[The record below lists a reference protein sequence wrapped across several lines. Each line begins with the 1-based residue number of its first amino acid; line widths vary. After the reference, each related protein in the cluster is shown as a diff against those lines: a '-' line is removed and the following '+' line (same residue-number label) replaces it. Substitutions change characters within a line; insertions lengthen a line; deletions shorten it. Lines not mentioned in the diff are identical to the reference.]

1 MNQVKGEQA
10 AGSQDFSSGFC
21 FSSQISGGASD
32 ALSNE
37 KKLDSQQNEPR
48 GTKTF
53 ESTFSSW
60 NSASIT
66 PQVDGAGS
74 KVPSHEMKET

>member
-1 MNQVKGEQA
+1 MNQVKGEEA

-21 FSSQISGGASD
+21 FPSQLSGASD
-32 ALSNE
+32 VLSNE
-37 KKLDSQQNEPR
+37 KKLDSQQNEPH

-66 PQVDGAGS
+66 PQVDSAGS